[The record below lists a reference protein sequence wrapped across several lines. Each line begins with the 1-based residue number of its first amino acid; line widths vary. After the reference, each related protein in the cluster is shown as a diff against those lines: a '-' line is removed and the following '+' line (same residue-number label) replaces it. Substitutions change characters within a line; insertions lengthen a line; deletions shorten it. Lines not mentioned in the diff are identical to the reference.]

1 MAPLPNKWHHS
12 TWKNTMSCNKVHFKW
27 FYIWLQNTSFKTL
40 LITINVYVRFVWFFF
55 HQVYSKSFRPFRY
68 QELCRYLP
76 TFHTINKL
84 KHVFS
89 STNRQ
94 SNIYFNRLPKLCN
107 ALPALNLNLSFNTIK
122 TYVKQLFWKHFVS
135 NFNSDDPHSLH
146 FICTCSICSKTPRP
160 PNFSSS
166 S

>member
-1 MAPLPNKWHHS
+1 MISHLILLKLSLIPLMYTFDLYDILFFIKSIQNPSDSFDIRNFVDFYQLS
-12 TWKNTMSCNKVHFKW
+12 TRSS
-27 FYIWLQNTSFKTL
+27 TS
-40 LITINVYVRFVWFFF
+40 
-55 HQVYSKSFRPFRY
+55 
-68 QELCRYLP
+68 
-76 TFHTINKL
+76 NKL

-94 SNIYFNRLPKLCN
+94 SNFYFNRLPKLYN

-122 TYVKQLFWKHFVS
+122 TYLKQLFWKHFVS

-146 FICTCSICSKTPRP
+146 FICTCSICSKTPNT